1 MHHHIVYTMVLAVE
15 YLELY
20 VCELRFLMGTTLTIL
35 MQSSLLSNALNI
47 ATVCFTASYKM

>member
-1 MHHHIVYTMVLAVE
+1 MHHHIVYTVVLAVE

-20 VCELRFLMGTTLTIL
+20 VCELGFLVGTTLTIL